1 MLKKT
6 ICGTAYNLDTI
17 NNIPLR
23 ELDFQIISYFLEVL
37 LTEIRRKTIS
47 YSYFVSKRKH

>member
-1 MLKKT
+1 MLKKP
-6 ICGTAYNLDTI
+6 IRGTAYNLDTI

-37 LTEIRRKTIS
+37 LTEITPKNDFLFIL
-47 YSYFVSKRKH
+47 FLKRKH